1 MCVYRRSEHIE
12 LLVFASPQ
20 KVHVMHA
27 YLLVMRAYRHRES
40 TSCYSYMPLRRRRRQ
55 EPMHMSQWGVRA
67 TRRFMSVSIEG
78 WKFSI
83 RVATTVILA

>member
-1 MCVYRRSEHIE
+1 MCAYRRSEHIE
-12 LLVFASPQ
+12 LFVFTSPQ

-27 YLLVMRAYRHRES
+27 YLLVMRVYRHGDIVLFVYASLQRVQAMAS
-40 TSCYSYMPLRRRRRQ
+40 AKSPWR
-55 EPMHMSQWGVRA
+55 VR
-67 TRRFMSVSIEG
+67 TTCRFMSVSIDD